1 MFAFNE
7 FPTQSFLRKK
17 FNNFLMPQRDSFEVV
32 EAFVCRDRNENYIST
47 SHFVSFE
54 RAVDDL
60 ENPSPVHLNQKK
72 FLDQSDYFT
81 KRFIDIVE
89 KEIEDF
95 LTDGS
100 IENIDLRG
108 RKEKSFTAWISLLNG
123 RGTLE
128 IDESFLRKSYYLTE
142 LKVTGLTLVSDNDV
156 KGLQISVD
164 EEGVRLYKIIN
175 GTVSI
180 AFNWKTIDKNC
191 RIAATIADDGEI
203 IFNEM
208 CGDVTCEDMEDNR
221 FFRVSIAKA
230 GKRELTLLDLY
241 DKARIVYECED

>member
-1 MFAFNE
+1 MSPAAKFKILTGICEWFSLEILNALDIEKNGKPELEEFAVPIVKPAVHFKE
-7 FPTQSFLRKK
+7 LWVKSSLIH
-17 FNNFLMPQRDSFEVV
+17 VV

-60 ENPSPVHLNQKK
+60 KNPSPVHLNQKK

-89 KEIEDF
+89 EEIEDH

-128 IDESFLRKSYYLTE
+128 IDESFLRRSYYLTE

-156 KGLQISVD
+156 KGLQI
-164 EEGVRLYKIIN
+164 
-175 GTVSI
+175 
-180 AFNWKTIDKNC
+180 F
-191 RIAATIADDGEI
+191 
-203 IFNEM
+203 
-208 CGDVTCEDMEDNR
+208 CG
-221 FFRVSIAKA
+221 
-230 GKRELTLLDLY
+230 
-241 DKARIVYECED
+241 